1 MREEERRDTE
11 ETLRRETVPDIPG
24 LGDPLGAKEAK
35 LPPPSLDLP
44 QVETAKKTVPPDR
57 PASTPMDVP
66 TTASSTSESLT
77 TTVDLNLM
85 KEKVPDTEGKVP
97 DTEGKASKEELPQFI
112 LAPAFMDIVCPEC
125 GALLQG
131 ASPTN
136 LKNRQLQHPFGDPPL
151 GGVPCR
157 FKGKMFKTPVVR
169 IDLLY

>member
-1 MREEERRDTE
+1 MREEERR
-11 ETLRRETVPDIPG
+11 ETAKVPG
-24 LGDPLGAKEAK
+24 LGDPLGVKEENPRHPPK
-35 LPPPSLDLP
+35 PLPPNQDNP

-57 PASTPMDVP
+57 PASPMDVP

-77 TTVDLNLM
+77 TTMDLNLM
-85 KEKVPDTEGKVP
+85 KEKVPDTEGKV
-97 DTEGKASKEELPQFI
+97 SKEEPSLPQFI

-169 IDLLY
+169 IDLL

>member
-1 MREEERRDTE
+1 MREETRDLAPDAPAVDAREALIPKGEERHPPKDERH
-11 ETLRRETVPDIPG
+11 PP
-24 LGDPLGAKEAK
+24 KM
-35 LPPPSLDLP
+35 PPPNLP
-44 QVETAKKTVPPDR
+44 QGEKAAAPVEKATAVT
-57 PASTPMDVP
+57 
-66 TTASSTSESLT
+66 TTASSSDSPT

-85 KEKVPDTEGKVP
+85 KPEVPDTEAPKVEP
-97 DTEGKASKEELPQFI
+97 LPTFI

-157 FKGKMFKTPVVR
+157 FKGKLFKTPVVR
-169 IDLLY
+169 IDLL

>member
-1 MREEERRDTE
+1 MREEERR
-11 ETLRRETVPDIPG
+11 ETVPTDIPG
-24 LGDPLGAKEAK
+24 LGDPLAARDALIPKGEPAENPRHPPK
-35 LPPPSLDLP
+35 LPPPNQDQP
-44 QVETAKKTVPPDR
+44 QVEKAAMEAPKGAK
-57 PASTPMDVP
+57 PMDVP
-66 TTASSTSESLT
+66 TTASSSESST
-77 TTVDLNLM
+77 TTMDLNM
-85 KEKVPDTEGKVP
+85 KAKPDPAGEVT
-97 DTEGKASKEELPQFI
+97 KEEEASLPQFI

-169 IDLLY
+169 VDLL